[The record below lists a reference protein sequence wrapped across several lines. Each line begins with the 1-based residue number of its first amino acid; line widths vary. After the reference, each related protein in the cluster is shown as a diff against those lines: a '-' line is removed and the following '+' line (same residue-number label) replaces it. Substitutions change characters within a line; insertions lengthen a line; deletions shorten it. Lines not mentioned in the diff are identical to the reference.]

1 MPRSIVAGNW
11 KMNTTL
17 EEASSLAVDIVAGAS
32 NVGDAELI
40 LCPPFISLAA
50 VRRSVSGSSVRVG
63 AQNMHFEAAGAYT
76 GEVSATMLRS
86 LCHYV
91 ILGHSER
98 RQLFGESDE
107 SVNRKVH
114 AALAAGLRP
123 IVCVGETL
131 EQREDGQAAD
141 VVEGQVLAGVADV
154 PDITDVVVAY
164 EPVWAIG
171 TGRAA
176 TPEIAEEIMGGAIRD
191 ALRDLFGDDADSVPL
206 LYGGSVNPANAA
218 SFAAQPNVNGAL
230 VGGASLQARPVPP
243 GGRRRVR
250 GKGVGYAHQ
259 QAGIRRWAPRFESSG
274 IAVFGGSQ

>member
-1 MPRSIVAGNW
+1 
-11 KMNTTL
+11 MNTTL
-17 EEASSLAVDIVAGAS
+17 EEAASLAVDIAAGAS
-32 NVGDAELI
+32 SAGEAQLI

-63 AQNMHFEAAGAYT
+63 AQNMHHEAAGAYT

-98 RQLFGESDE
+98 RQLFGETDE
-107 SVNRKVH
+107 TVNRKVH

-123 IVCVGETL
+123 IICVGETL

-154 PDITDVVVAY
+154 HDISDVVVAY

-206 LYGGSVNPANAA
+206 LYGGSVNPSNAA
-218 SFAAQPNVNGAL
+218 SFAAMPNINGAL
-230 VGGASLQARPVPP
+230 VGGASLQADQFLQVAAAVA
-243 GGRRRVR
+243 GA
-250 GKGVGYAHQ
+250 KG
-259 QAGIRRWAPRFESSG
+259 
-274 IAVFGGSQ
+274 

>member
-17 EEASSLAVDIVAGAS
+17 EEAASLASDVASGAAAAS
-32 NVGDAELI
+32 GVELV

-50 VRRSVSGSSVRVG
+50 VRRAVSGSSVRVG
-63 AQNMHFEAAGAYT
+63 AQNMHHEAAGAYT

-91 ILGHSER
+91 IIGHSER
-98 RQLFGESDE
+98 RQLFGETDE
-107 SVNRKVH
+107 TVNRKVH
-114 AALAAGLRP
+114 AALAAGLSP

-131 EQREDGQAAD
+131 EQREGGQAAD

-154 PDITDVVVAY
+154 HDINDVVVAY

-176 TPEIAEEIMGGAIRD
+176 TPEIAEEIMGGTIRD

-206 LYGGSVNPANAA
+206 LYGGSVNPSNAA
-218 SFAAQPNVNGAL
+218 AFAAMHSIDGAL
-230 VGGASLQARPVPP
+230 VGGASLQADQFLQVAAA
-243 GGRRRVR
+243 V
-250 GKGVGYAHQ
+250 
-259 QAGIRRWAPRFESSG
+259 AGAK
-274 IAVFGGSQ
+274 V

>member
-11 KMNTTL
+11 KMNTTK
-17 EEASSLAVDIVAGAS
+17 EEAAALAVDIVAGAP
-32 NVGDAELI
+32 NAGGVELV

-63 AQNMHFEAAGAYT
+63 AQNMHYEAAGAFT
-76 GEVSATMLRS
+76 GEVSASMLRS

-98 RQLFGESDE
+98 RQLFGETDE
-107 SVNRKVH
+107 LVNRKVH
-114 AALAAGLRP
+114 AALAVGLRP

-131 EQREDGQAAD
+131 DQREDGQAAD

-154 PDITDVVVAY
+154 PDITEVVVAY

-218 SFAAQPNVNGAL
+218 SFAAQPSINGAL
-230 VGGASLQARPVPP
+230 VGGASLQADQFIQVASAV
-243 GGRRRVR
+243 GGAKV
-250 GKGVGYAHQ
+250 
-259 QAGIRRWAPRFESSG
+259 
-274 IAVFGGSQ
+274 

>member
-17 EEASSLAVDIVAGAS
+17 EEASSLAVDIVAGAP

-40 LCPPFISLAA
+40 LCPPFISLAT

-98 RQLFGESDE
+98 RQLFGETDE

-154 PDITDVVVAY
+154 PDITDVVLAY

-230 VGGASLQARPVPP
+230 VGGASLQADQFLQVAAAVS
-243 GGRRRVR
+243 GA
-250 GKGVGYAHQ
+250 KG
-259 QAGIRRWAPRFESSG
+259 
-274 IAVFGGSQ
+274 

>member
-17 EEASSLAVDIVAGAS
+17 EEAGTLASEVASGAAIA
-32 NVGDAELI
+32 NGVELI
-40 LCPPFISLAA
+40 LCPPYISLAA
-50 VRRSVSGSSVRVG
+50 VRRAVSGTSVRVG
-63 AQNMHFEAAGAYT
+63 AQNMHFEASGAFT
-76 GEVSATMLRS
+76 GEVSASMLRS

-98 RQLFGESDE
+98 RQMFGETDE
-107 SVNRKVH
+107 TVNRKVH

-131 EQREDGQAAD
+131 DQREAGQAAD

-154 PDITDVVVAY
+154 LDITEVVVAY

-191 ALRDLFGDDADSVPL
+191 ALRDLFGDDGDSVPV
-206 LYGGSVNPANAA
+206 LYGGSVNATNAD
-218 SFAAQPNVNGAL
+218 SYSAQPSINGAL
-230 VGGASLQARPVPP
+230 VGGASLQADQFLQIAAAVA
-243 GGRRRVR
+243 GA
-250 GKGVGYAHQ
+250 KG
-259 QAGIRRWAPRFESSG
+259 
-274 IAVFGGSQ
+274 